1 MIPPKVISIPILPLK
16 MLKSFII
23 KGEKSIIVDTGFPGN
38 EQKILDALDE
48 NGIVHGDVSLMVIT
62 HTHPDHMG
70 SVAAL
75 KRLLPNTPVAMHRK
89 EIIYA
94 HTHKRYPIIP
104 AHFVGKIF
112 SFVPMTK
119 VDIEPF
125 FPDII
130 IDESL
135 ELKKYGINGRAIH
148 TPGHTKGSL
157 SILLHD
163 SREALIGDLIAG
175 GILIGGIC
183 CHSKPLTP
191 PFQDSQR
198 QVVKDLQKVL
208 PFADKFYVAH
218 GGPLFE
224 NDLKQKFFLNRRY
237 NQ

>member
-1 MIPPKVISIPILPLK
+1 MIPPKVISVPILPLN
-16 MLKSFII
+16 MLKTFII

-38 EQKILDALDE
+38 EQKILDSLDE
-48 NGIVHGDVSLMVIT
+48 NGIEHGDVSLLLIT

-75 KRLLPNTPVAMHRK
+75 KKHLPNTPVAMHRK

-94 HTHKRYPIIP
+94 HTPKQYPPIP
-104 AHFVGKIF
+104 AHLVGKIF
-112 SFVPMTK
+112 SFFPRVK
-119 VDIEPF
+119 VDVETFI
-125 FPDII
+125 PDII
-130 IDESL
+130 VDEVL
-135 ELKKYGINGRAIH
+135 ELKEYGINGRVIH
-148 TPGHTKGSL
+148 TPGHTKGSI

-163 SREALIGDLIAG
+163 SREALLGDLIAG

-198 QVVKDLQKVL
+198 QVVRDLQKLL
-208 PFADKFYVAH
+208 PYADKFYVAH

-224 NDLKQKFFLNRRY
+224 NDLKHKYFKRRI
-237 NQ
+237 